1 MVERSRN
8 HDDEYKGFFMITID
22 GSYGEGGGQMLRS
35 ALALSMVT
43 GQAFTMHS
51 IRAKRSK
58 KGLLRQHLTAVK
70 AAQQI
75 CSAEVTGAE
84 LNSLQLTFIPQAI
97 KHGNYKFEI
106 GTAGS
111 TTLVLQAI
119 LPALLFADDIST
131 VTITGGTHNQSAP
144 PADFLQLAFL
154 PELAKMGANV
164 ELNIRRHGFFPA
176 GGGEINVTV
185 HPCKQLKPL
194 VLIERGQEQ
203 QRFATSVI
211 SNLPSHIAERELAS
225 LQTKLG
231 LTAEQCR
238 IQAVRALG
246 NGNVLLLAF
255 ADEHVTNVFT
265 GFGEY
270 GVSAEKVATLLAKE
284 AKHFLS
290 SSAAVDEYLADQLL
304 LPMALAKGGSFTT
317 NILSDHCVSNI
328 HVIEKFLA
336 VKFSCQSQSNNVLIE
351 CIYQDLAI
359 SPAII

>member
-1 MVERSRN
+1 
-8 HDDEYKGFFMITID
+8 MITID

-75 CSAEVTGAE
+75 CSADVTGAE
-84 LNSLQLTFIPQAI
+84 LNSQQLTFVPQAI
-97 KHGNYKFEI
+97 KHGHYKFDI

-111 TTLVLQAI
+111 TTLVLQAV

-131 VTITGGTHNQSAP
+131 ITITGGTHNQSAP

-154 PELAKMGANV
+154 PQLAKMGANV

-185 HPCKQLKPL
+185 HPCQQLKPL
-194 VLIERGQEQ
+194 KLIKRGQEQ
-203 QRFATSVI
+203 QRFAMSVI
-211 SNLPSHIAERELAS
+211 SNLPSHIAERELTS
-225 LQTKLG
+225 LQTKFSLED
-231 LTAEQCR
+231 AQCR
-238 IQAVRALG
+238 MQQVRALG
-246 NGNVLLLAF
+246 QGNVLLLVF
-255 ADEHVTNVFT
+255 EDEQVTNVFT
-265 GFGEY
+265 AFGEQ
-270 GVSAEKVATLLAKE
+270 GVSAEQVANNLAKE
-284 AKHFLS
+284 AKHFIN

-304 LPMALAKGGSFTT
+304 LPIALAKGGSFTT
-317 NILSDHCVSNI
+317 TLLSDHCLSNI
-328 HVIEKFLA
+328 HVIEKFLP
-336 VKFSCQSQSNNVLIE
+336 VKFSHKDTGNQFLIE
-351 CIYQDLAI
+351 CYKL
-359 SPAII
+359 